1 MKKFILVLFI
11 SVAAFQTLNAQ
22 TAAIEEMLEY
32 QKGQN
37 KHATVIELP
46 YPPETVEN
54 AIKQDMAKR
63 GLKPEKAK
71 GGLLVYRGV
80 RLQDDTEVSDLHFKV
95 ERKSKKEKDVSKVHL
110 IVGRSSE
117 NITLRDQNDSHKSEN
132 GKSFLNGLVP
142 TVASHQLDIDLKDK
156 SELIKKAEKKLKF
169 LTEDQKEYEKKI
181 ISLQEKLIQNKKDQE
196 TQTAEILKQRGILDA
211 LQGRKTS

>member
-1 MKKFILVLFI
+1 MKKNLLLFI
-11 SVAAFQTLNAQ
+11 IFVAAFQNISAQ
-22 TAAIEEMLEY
+22 TTAIEEMLEY

-46 YPPETVEN
+46 YPPEMVEN

-63 GLKPEKAK
+63 GIKPEKVK

-132 GKSFLNGLVP
+132 GKSFLNGLAP

-169 LTEDQKEYEKKI
+169 LAEDQNEYEKKI